1 MKGAYNRLMHPSALF
16 SDILKL
22 VSHSLSLFCMGQ
34 VTLRSLSALV
44 GTLVPWWLVWGLGL
58 GSNLQAASSLART
71 PSHDSELRYWL
82 ENMITHHHFS
92 VSEAASATGLSH
104 PQIEK
109 AMQEWSIQPVTS
121 TRPSLPWR
129 PPSPHW
135 VSGRGHRS
143 SARNQGQ
150 CLCSLERRR
159 LCRIGYPRGHL
170 VEFGTD
176 LLGPYPHSHGLG

>member
-58 GSNLQAASSLART
+58 GSNLQAASSVART
-71 PSHDSELRYWL
+71 PSHNSELRYWL

-109 AMQEWSIQPVTS
+109 AMQSGRSSPLPLDPARHIYSSFPTLEAAIPALGFWTGPSILSAKPRSVPLLPGKEAVMPYWIS
-121 TRPSLPWR
+121 PRPS
-129 PPSPHW
+129 
-135 VSGRGHRS
+135 GR
-143 SARNQGQ
+143 
-150 CLCSLERRR
+150 
-159 LCRIGYPRGHL
+159 IW
-170 VEFGTD
+170 D
-176 LLGPYPHSHGLG
+176 